1 MPSHTKR
8 IWVSCLLYLLMPLLL
23 LAGETRGGL
32 ADLGFIAGHWQ
43 GKMGSAFIEEVW
55 SPPVGDNMTGMFRL
69 VEEDKLVFSE
79 FMHFEQNEDSV
90 VLKLRHFGKGLIAWE
105 DKENPLHFTLSN
117 VDGDRAVF
125 QQKGTETQLV
135 YHRQSPER
143 LTITLI
149 EVKEGQPHNSVFEFN
164 RQKPE

>member
-1 MPSHTKR
+1 MLIFR
-8 IWVSCLLYLLMPLLL
+8 GMVGVLLLMAMSGSLLFGQKAAPAL
-23 LAGETRGGL
+23 TDIA
-32 ADLGFIAGHWQ
+32 FIAGHWQ